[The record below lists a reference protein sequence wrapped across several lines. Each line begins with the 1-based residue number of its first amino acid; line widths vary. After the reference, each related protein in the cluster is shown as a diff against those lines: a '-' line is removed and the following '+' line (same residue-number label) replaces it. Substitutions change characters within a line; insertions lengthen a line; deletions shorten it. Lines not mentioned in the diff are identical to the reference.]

1 MLKLKTGIDMVH
13 VPCKGGGNSTQD
25 VISGQVQLTF
35 ENTTVLLPLAR
46 SGSHPCACGNQ
57 QRGADLTAF
66 LYQRDRDYCIGKN
79 SLSRWY
85 IKKSVRSHDLRVYS
99 LDLPSIGSSLRRALS
114 PDFSAG
120 ALALFI
126 PWRVGAEESGA
137 AKEAFGGALSARP
150 ARPARAAWAAQRLLA
165 ARW

>member
-1 MLKLKTGIDMVH
+1 MNVLA
-13 VPCKGGGNSTQD
+13 
-25 VISGQVQLTF
+25 VISPGLKVLF
-35 ENTTVLLPLAR
+35 ERVGKPEVINRPEFLLFGRTGAVI
-46 SGSHPCACGNQ
+46 ACNHVGW
-57 QRGADLTAF
+57 AD
-66 LYQRDRDYCIGKN
+66 
-79 SLSRWY
+79 SLW
-85 IKKSVRSHDLRVYS
+85 
-99 LDLPSIGSSLRRALS
+99 SLRRALS

-150 ARPARAAWAAQRLLA
+150 ARAAWAAQRLLA